1 MYKHILVAVGS
12 DSDFTTLKSAISLS
26 RDCGA
31 RVTALH
37 VVDVVPHLT
46 LMADLDI
53 SAALHAFET
62 HGRSMVEQC
71 DRVLEEAACDG
82 QACKCGPPRFAV
94 PRLGASSPT
103 RHASSDADLIM
114 VGSSNPGWLRFYAQN
129 VQKDV
134 TRYSTVPVLV
144 MTPSRVMPMQQAA
157 LAAA

>member
-12 DSDFTTLKSAISLS
+12 DSDFTTLKSAIAMS

-53 SAALHAFET
+53 SAAVHAFET

-71 DRVLEEAACDG
+71 DHVLEEAACDG
-82 QACKCGPPRFAV
+82 QALMWTAPLCSATIGRVIANAACE
-94 PRLGASSPT
+94 LG
-103 RHASSDADLIM
+103 ADLIM

-144 MTPSRVMPMQQAA
+144 MTPSRAMPMQQAA

>member
-12 DSDFTTLKSAISLS
+12 DSDFTTLKSAIAMSG
-26 RDCGA
+26 DCGA

-46 LMADLDI
+46 LMADLDV
-53 SAALHAFET
+53 SAALNAFET

-71 DRVLEEAACDG
+71 NRVLEEAACDG
-82 QACKCGPPRFAV
+82 QAHMWTAPLYSATIGRVIANAACE
-94 PRLGASSPT
+94 LG
-103 RHASSDADLIM
+103 ADLIM
-114 VGSSNPGWLRFYAQN
+114 VGNSNPGWLRFYAQN